1 MNQRKLPG
9 IAWLLV
15 TFLLAGSLFA
25 FAGVVYAF
33 APDTDLSNADASFWG
48 EDGVDFSGGSVASA
62 GDVNGDGRDD
72 FLIGAYGDDDGG
84 DYAGQ
89 TYLILGRAAADW
101 GMDFDLSNV
110 DASFWGEDAGDYS
123 GWSVASAGDVNGDG
137 YDDFLI
143 GAFFNDDG
151 GDYAGQTY
159 LILGR
164 AAADWGM
171 DFDLSSADA
180 SFWGEDS
187 EDYSG
192 RSVASAGDVNG
203 DGRDDF
209 LIGAFGDEDGGGDYA
224 GQTYLI
230 LGRAAADWG
239 MDFDLSNAD
248 ASFIGE
254 DEYDGS
260 GRSVASAG
268 DVNSDGYDDFLI
280 SAVWDEDGGGDRAGQ
295 TYLVLGCAAADWGM
309 DFDLSSADASFW
321 GEDSYDRSGGSVASA
336 GDVNGDGRDDFL
348 IGAYGDEDGGEWAGQ
363 SYLILGRAA
372 ADWGMD
378 FDLSNAD
385 ASFWG
390 EDSYD
395 SSGGSVASAGDVNGD
410 GGDDFL
416 IGAYGDEDG
425 GGTDAGQTYLIL
437 GRAAADWGMDF
448 DLSNAD
454 ASFWG
459 EDYGDLSGWSV
470 ASAGDVNGDGGD
482 DFLIGA
488 RCDDDGDVYAGQTYL
503 WLGTPPPPPPVPV
516 WSVGDNWVYNCSYE
530 NPGGNTEQDT
540 CELEVTMVGEEV
552 VGDEACY
559 KLSGVFDPPA
569 TRDAADMPLTLH
581 VGTVDIWTSKAHM
594 EYVKTSSAIAELPGL
609 PSTVTWTYPGDYG
622 WPYEVGETWSASVR
636 VVAGPLDETTEL
648 EFKVLGVETIT
659 VPAGTFECYHIV
671 AYEPT
676 SPDNYT
682 FEHWFN
688 AYDVKSV
695 VKMIDRFLWA
705 GVEVR
710 ELTSYSVGTPP
721 AQYNLTINSTDGGN
735 VTTPGEGTFACYA
748 GEVVDLVV
756 TADTGYQFMN
766 WTGDV
771 STIAGVDS
779 AATNIIMT
787 GNYSITANFAG
798 GAECYVMRNLPDVT
812 YPGQTFDVYVNFTAP
827 VDKFNAIG
835 LTDLA
840 PDGWEV
846 AVDTAWCTPNADAV
860 LTTDNKAEIAWF
872 GEPGIGFDKGTN
884 FTAMYKVTVPDD
896 AEPGINEFP
905 LGDCSKAWLG
915 YYVGSLVRYTSCVI
929 GEHEMTV
936 TVTIDVMRNL
946 PADALDFDAEYPGDT
961 FDVYVNFTA
970 PVDDFASIGLT
981 DLAPAGWEVQ
991 TDVNWCSPIASWTMS
1006 PGNKA
1011 EYAWNGPFSEGTN
1024 FSAKYEVTI
1033 PATADVG
1040 LNDWPNCNI
1049 SEAWVEYWFGPKGPY
1064 ESCITG
1070 DWQKIVTV
1078 PGKVW
1083 GETRDVNGDVLTSTM
1098 VILYEE
1104 VAVYEDDDSSTAPDA
1119 LYCNDVDDTGLYWQ
1133 SASKYCYFPRNTS
1146 DMPGSRNPWH
1156 EDNIDFSTV
1165 ALLAAGYNMDF
1176 EGDYGL
1182 VPRACTMSYAMES
1195 VNHWLFVP
1203 ADDMAVPHPE
1213 WQLSNWKAME
1223 SVHSWQFP
1231 YGCNA

>member
-1 MNQRKLPG
+1 MNQRKLFG

-15 TFLLAGSLFA
+15 TFLLVCSLFA

-33 APDTDLSNADASFWG
+33 GPDTDLSSADASFWG
-48 EDGVDFSGGSVASA
+48 EDSGDYSGYSVASA

-72 FLIGAYGDDDGG
+72 FLVGAYGDDDGG
-84 DYAGQ
+84 SYAGQ

-101 GMDFDLSNV
+101 GMDFN
-110 DASFWGEDAGDYS
+110 
-123 GWSVASAGDVNGDG
+123 
-137 YDDFLI
+137 
-143 GAFFNDDG
+143 
-151 GDYAGQTY
+151 
-159 LILGR
+159 
-164 AAADWGM
+164 
-171 DFDLSSADA
+171 
-180 SFWGEDS
+180 
-187 EDYSG
+187 
-192 RSVASAGDVNG
+192 
-203 DGRDDF
+203 
-209 LIGAFGDEDGGGDYA
+209 
-224 GQTYLI
+224 
-230 LGRAAADWG
+230 
-239 MDFDLSNAD
+239 
-248 ASFIGE
+248 
-254 DEYDGS
+254 
-260 GRSVASAG
+260 
-268 DVNSDGYDDFLI
+268 
-280 SAVWDEDGGGDRAGQ
+280 
-295 TYLVLGCAAADWGM
+295 
-309 DFDLSSADASFW
+309 
-321 GEDSYDRSGGSVASA
+321 
-336 GDVNGDGRDDFL
+336 
-348 IGAYGDEDGGEWAGQ
+348 
-363 SYLILGRAA
+363 
-372 ADWGMD
+372 
-378 FDLSNAD
+378 
-385 ASFWG
+385 
-390 EDSYD
+390 
-395 SSGGSVASAGDVNGD
+395 
-410 GGDDFL
+410 
-416 IGAYGDEDG
+416 
-425 GGTDAGQTYLIL
+425 
-437 GRAAADWGMDF
+437 
-448 DLSNAD
+448 LSNAD

-488 RCDDDGDVYAGQTYL
+488 RGDDDGGNLAGQTYL
-503 WLGTPPPPPPVPV
+503 WLGTPPPPPPPVPV

-530 NPGGNTEQDT
+530 NPEGTPKYEES
-540 CELEVTMVGEEV
+540 ELTIAVVGEVAAGEEE
-552 VGDEACY
+552 GINEDSY
-559 KLSGVFDPPA
+559 KLGGVFEPWA
-569 TRDAADMPLTLH
+569 TRDASDLPLVLH
-581 VGTVDIWTSKAHM
+581 VESADIWTSKDHM
-594 EYVKTSSAIAELPGL
+594 EYLKTSSAIAELPGL

-636 VVAGPLDETTEL
+636 VVAGVLDEITEL

-671 AYEPT
+671 TYEPTSPDNYTFEHWFSTVVKSDVKMIDRFLWAGVEVRELTSYSVGTPPAPVWSVGDNWVYNCSYENPGGNTEQDTCELEVTMVGEEAVGDEACYKCSGIFDPPATRDAADMPLTLHVEMADIWNSKDHMEYLKQSSAIAELPGLPFTITWNYTGDYGWPYEVGKTWSASVRVVAGPLDETTELENKVLGVETITVPAGTFECYHIVSYEPT

-688 AYDVKSV
+688 ADDVKSV

-721 AQYNLTINSTDGGN
+721 AQYNLTINSTAGGN
-735 VTTPGEGTFACYA
+735 VTTPGEGTFTYNAS
-748 GEVVDLVV
+748 EVVSLVA
-756 TADTGYQFMN
+756 TADTGYHFVN

-771 STIAGVDS
+771 GTIGDINS
-779 AATNIIMT
+779 ANTTITMT
-787 GNYSITANFAG
+787 GDFSIVANFAG

-981 DLAPAGWEVQ
+981 DLAPAGWEVE
-991 TDVNWCSPIASWTMS
+991 TDVTWCTPIASWTMS

-1011 EYAWNGPFSEGTN
+1011 EYAWSGPFSGGTN
-1024 FSAKYEVTI
+1024 FSVVYKVTI

-1078 PGKVW
+1078 PGKVV

-1104 VAVYEDDDSSTAPDA
+1104 VAAWEDDDSSTAPDA

-1133 SASKYCYFPRNTS
+1133 SASKYCYFTLDTNA
-1146 DMPGSRNPWH
+1146 MPGSRNPWH

-1165 ALLAAGYNMDF
+1165 ELLAAGYTMDF

-1182 VPRACTMSYAMES
+1182 VPKACTMSYAMES
-1195 VNHWLFVP
+1195 VNHWLFIPTDASEVE
-1203 ADDMAVPHPE
+1203 HPE

-1231 YGCNA
+1231 CGCNA